1 MLAAALI
8 GGLRSFPLTLAGGMV
23 IGMLQSLFGIHDLG
37 VPGLADAVP
46 FVVIIAV
53 IVLRGRRLPLR
64 SFVGERLPRVG
75 SGEIRIG
82 WVVAG
87 AAVMVVLI
95 GWVLNDNGTTALT
108 TSLLAAIPL
117 LSLTVLLGY
126 AGQMSLAQV
135 TLSGVGG
142 LLAARL
148 AANVGLPFPIVLL
161 LAMLGTVP
169 VGLIVGLPSA
179 RTRGISLAVATLGLA
194 VAIESL
200 VFNNDSISGGQTG
213 IPLPNT
219 GSFKVFGIDFDSFLH
234 VDRFAYL
241 VLGFVLVLAVLVAN
255 LRRSASGRR
264 MIAVRGNER
273 AAAGLGVNVVTTKL
287 WAFAIAAAITG
298 LGGALAVYSAPAAIF
313 TDSSVLDNLTAVGY
327 SVVGGAGSVVGALFG
342 QHPGAGRDRKR
353 GARLDLRHRPRDD
366 GADRRGAPA
375 VHDHHLAG
383 WNRGGDRLRRSARF
397 DVVFPRGARGLSVCG
412 RRTSSATIWR
422 LNAYGRRR

>member
-1 MLAAALI
+1 M
-8 GGLRSFPLTLAGGMV
+8 
-23 IGMLQSLFGIHDLG
+23 
-37 VPGLADAVP
+37 
-46 FVVIIAV
+46 IIAV

-75 SGEIRIG
+75 SGQIRLG
-82 WVVAG
+82 WVVVG
-87 AAVMVVLI
+87 AAVIVVLI

-142 LLAARL
+142 LIAARL
-148 AANVGLPFPIVLL
+148 AANVGLPFPIVLV

-179 RTRGISLAVATLGLA
+179 RTRGVSLAIATLGLA

-200 VFNNDSISGGQTG
+200 VFDNDSISGGQAGHRRSRTPG
-213 IPLPNT
+213 RSRSSASTSTVFCTSTASRIWSSASCWYWPL
-219 GSFKVFGIDFDSFLH
+219 
-234 VDRFAYL
+234 
-241 VLGFVLVLAVLVAN
+241 LVAN
-255 LRRSASGRR
+255 LRRSPSGRR

-273 AAAGLGVNVVTTKL
+273 AAAGLGVNVVATKL

-313 TDSSVLDNLTAVGY
+313 TDSSVLDNLTAVG
-327 SVVGGAGSVVGALFG
+327 VQRRGRGGQCRGRPVG

-353 GARLDLRHRPRDD
+353 SPQTR
-366 GADRRGAPA
+366 
-375 VHDHHLAG
+375 
-383 WNRGGDRLRRSARF
+383 
-397 DVVFPRGARGLSVCG
+397 
-412 RRTSSATIWR
+412 SSAS
-422 LNAYGRRR
+422 AP